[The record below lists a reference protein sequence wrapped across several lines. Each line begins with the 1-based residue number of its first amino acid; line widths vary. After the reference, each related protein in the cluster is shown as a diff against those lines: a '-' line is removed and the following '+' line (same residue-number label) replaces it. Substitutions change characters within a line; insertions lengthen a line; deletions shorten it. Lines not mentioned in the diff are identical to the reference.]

1 MANGVFCI
9 EVNQL
14 GEFAMIAGDSETL
27 EFSYFYKDGTPLDL
41 SSSTARWRLCY
52 VGQPD
57 VAVLDL
63 PGEIF
68 GGNNFVV
75 KLSISNTENLSGK
88 FIQQPV
94 LVDYKGDEYV
104 YQQGVITII
113 PKIRAGK

>member
-1 MANGVFCI
+1 MANGIFCY

-14 GEFAMIAGDSETL
+14 SEFAMIAGTSETL
-27 EFSYFYKDGTPLDL
+27 EFYYYYSDGTPFNLE
-41 SSSTARWRLCY
+41 SSTARWRLCR

-75 KLSISNTENLSGK
+75 KLSSSDTANLSGK

-113 PKIRAGK
+113 PQIRAGK

>member
-57 VAVLDL
+57 VAVFGL
-63 PGEIF
+63 PGGIF
-68 GGNNFVV
+68 GGNYFVV
-75 KLSISNTENLSGK
+75 KLNKSSTGNLASK
-88 FIQQPV
+88 FIKPPV
-94 LVDYKGDEYV
+94 LVNHKGDEYV
-104 YQQGVITII
+104 YQQGIITII
-113 PKIRAGK
+113 PKIRA